1 MRGKRLPMIGRIEFY
16 VIEETQPRWLSFR
29 NMQHDYID
37 RVHPD
42 FINQAYPN
50 NRLAK
55 DLEKLGVQVS
65 RTAAME
71 VTYAY
76 FAMENPVVG
85 GYTPD
90 KVALRR
96 AIGMGYNA
104 PEEIAINR
112 KGQAVAVHTP
122 IGPGAFG
129 YEPDFR
135 SRATEYDPAAARA
148 LLDVFGYKDRDGD
161 GYRENPDGSRLE
173 ILMSSTPTL
182 RDRQLD
188 EGWKKSMEAIGI
200 RISFPKAQWPDL
212 LKESRAGKLMSW
224 RLAWGAVYPDADAF
238 YLMLFGPNAGQANHS
253 RFKNDEFDRLYLKA
267 RMTPPGEERLAMYRQ
282 MNRIFLSL
290 APWRLGV
297 ARMDTDLTH
306 AWMNG
311 YQRHPTLRGVWK
323 MVDMDLDVQR
333 KVRKE

>member
-1 MRGKRLPMIGRIEFY
+1 
-16 VIEETQPRWLSFR
+16 
-29 NMQHDYID
+29 
-37 RVHPD
+37 
-42 FINQAYPN
+42 
-50 NRLAK
+50 
-55 DLEKLGVQVS
+55 
-65 RTAAME
+65 
-71 VTYAY
+71 
-76 FAMENPVVG
+76 
-85 GYTPD
+85 
-90 KVALRR
+90 
-96 AIGMGYNA
+96 
-104 PEEIAINR
+104 
-112 KGQAVAVHTP
+112 
-122 IGPGAFG
+122 
-129 YEPDFR
+129 
-135 SRATEYDPAAARA
+135 
-148 LLDVFGYKDRDGD
+148 
-161 GYRENPDGSRLE
+161 
-173 ILMSSTPTL
+173 MSSTPTL

-267 RMTPPGEERLAMYRQ
+267 RMTPPGDERLAMYRQ

-306 AWMNG
+306 AWVQG